1 MSNDYSALIPE
12 RLSAIRAGIAEAAL
26 RSGCDP
32 GSVVI
37 QAVTKFHPLA
47 AVEAAW
53 DAGLRSF
60 GENRVQEALD
70 KFPGFLSTHAGAR
83 LELLGHLQSNKLG
96 KALGLFHR
104 ICSIDSM
111 EMLGRVIDR
120 TGDSPTVTSELLL
133 ELHTAE
139 DSKSGFASEDEL
151 LRACELLLGQDA
163 KLEGRLRLRGLMT
176 MAPATRDEA
185 AIRAS
190 FRRLRLLS
198 EAIRTRFSLP
208 DFNVLSMGMSSDYQ
222 LAVEEGSTLVRIGT
236 ALLGLRSP

>member
-1 MSNDYSALIPE
+1 MRNEYSVLIPE
-12 RLSAIRAGIAEAAL
+12 RLSAIRAGIAEAAA
-26 RSGCDP
+26 RSGRDP
-32 GSVVI
+32 DSVLI

-47 AVEAAW
+47 ALEAAW
-53 DAGLRSF
+53 DAGLRSY

-70 KFPGFLSTHAGAR
+70 KFPDFLSTHAGAR

-104 ICSIDSM
+104 ISSIDSLDL
-111 EMLGRVIDR
+111 LGRIIDR
-120 TGDSPTVTSELLL
+120 TGDSATVTSELLL

-151 LRACELLLGQDA
+151 LRACELLLGQEP
-163 KLEGRLRLRGLMT
+163 KLAGRLRLRGLMT
-176 MAPATRDEA
+176 MAPATEDEE
-185 AIRAS
+185 AIRSS

-208 DFNVLSMGMSSDYQ
+208 DFDVLSMGMSSDYR

>member
-1 MSNDYSALIPE
+1 MSSDYRALIPE
-12 RLSAIRAGIAEAAL
+12 RLSSIREGIAEASG
-26 RSGCDP
+26 RSGRDP

-37 QAVTKFHPLA
+37 QAVTKFHPIA

-70 KFPGFLSTHAGAR
+70 KFPGFLATHAGAQ

-104 ICSIDSM
+104 ICSIDSRDL
-111 EMLGRVIDR
+111 LGRIIERMDA
-120 TGDSPTVTSELLL
+120 PATVTREFLF

-139 DSKSGFASEDEL
+139 DSKSGFSSEDEL
-151 LRACELLLGQDA
+151 LYACELIFGHYPR
-163 KLEGRLRLRGLMT
+163 LEGRLRLRGLMT
-176 MAPATRDEA
+176 MAPATEDEA
-185 AIRAS
+185 AIRSS
-190 FRRLRLLS
+190 FQRLRRLS
-198 EAIRTRFSLP
+198 EAIGTRFSPP
-208 DFNVLSMGMSSDYQ
+208 DFNVLSMGMSGDYR

-236 ALLGLRSP
+236 ALLGQRSP